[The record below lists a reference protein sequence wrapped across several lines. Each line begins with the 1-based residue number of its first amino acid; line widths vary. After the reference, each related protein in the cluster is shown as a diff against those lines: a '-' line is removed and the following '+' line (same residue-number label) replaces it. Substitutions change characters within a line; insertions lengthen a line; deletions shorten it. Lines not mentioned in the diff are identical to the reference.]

1 MPLLA
6 STPRHVAHFTRYNL
20 VLSVNAVHGA
30 SPIQYLNEH
39 ARESESHH
47 MMTQQTLKL
56 SLMRAIIVFHSQ
68 TNWISVRLFPFLS
81 THTCTRDKSRHSF
94 SFQVWTQHAEH
105 VRCAICAVEPPAP
118 PLPPPSPPS
127 SLLSSSS
134 STSSTPSSSPTIFLR
149 LAIYTVRP
157 LNRNKIRYIT
167 LNSSVITDWQDKAPS
182 NASILFPSERMG
194 RFGSVAIAT
203 ATVVA

>member
-1 MPLLA
+1 
-6 STPRHVAHFTRYNL
+6 
-20 VLSVNAVHGA
+20 
-30 SPIQYLNEH
+30 
-39 ARESESHH
+39 

-56 SLMRAIIVFHSQ
+56 SLMCAIIVFHSQ

-81 THTCTRDKSRHSF
+81 THTHSLTCPRHKSRHSF
-94 SFQVWTQHAEH
+94 SFQVRTQHAEH
-105 VRCAICAVEPPAP
+105 VRCAIRVAEPPAP
-118 PLPPPSPPS
+118 LLSPPS
-127 SLLSSSS
+127 TLLSYSSSS
-134 STSSTPSSSPTIFLR
+134 SSSPTIFLR

-194 RFGSVAIAT
+194 RFGSVGTAA
-203 ATVVA
+203 ATVVVA